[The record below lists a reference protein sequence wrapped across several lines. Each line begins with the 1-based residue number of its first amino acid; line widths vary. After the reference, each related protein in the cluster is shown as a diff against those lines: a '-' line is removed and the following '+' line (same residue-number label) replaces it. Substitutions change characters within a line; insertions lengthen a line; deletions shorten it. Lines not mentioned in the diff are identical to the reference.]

1 MMKGMHLLFF
11 AVTCVLL
18 PPPLAS
24 FSTLTLSKQGFG
36 QTSTRYYSELHALVA
51 DSETDDDARRQIFRQ
66 LPLLVSL
73 LPITT
78 PTTLTA
84 ANAAVMDPQL
94 NSVFKEGKQLSMAE
108 AEARLKEGRKSIQY
122 LLDHYDE
129 ISQGG
134 GDNVRRY
141 LGTVGTTSGM
151 FGIGKVMTVL
161 SDKADDFVEYTE
173 LSNEVIKSINQ
184 ADGSAYMAI
193 FVTTSTS
200 QTPPSKYFG
209 DAKIEIKRCIKAL
222 DELAALIDVKL

>member
-1 MMKGMHLLFF
+1 MKGMHLLFF
-11 AVTCVLL
+11 AATCCLL
-18 PPPLAS
+18 PQLIAS
-24 FSTLTLSKQGFG
+24 FSDLTRAKQR
-36 QTSTRYYSELHALVA
+36 TATRYYSLVK
-51 DSETDDDARRQIFRQ
+51 DCEFDDDGRRQIFRQ
-66 LPLLVSL
+66 VATHLSLPLVISL
-73 LPITT
+73 LPFT
-78 PTTLTA
+78 PTTLTTA
-84 ANAAVMDPQL
+84 AHAAVMDPKQ
-94 NSVFKEGKQLSMAE
+94 NFVFKEGKQLSMSE
-108 AEARLKEGRKSIQY
+108 AESRLKEGRKSIQY

-129 ISQGG
+129 ICQGG

-141 LGTVGTTSGM
+141 LGTVGTSSGM
-151 FGIGKVMTVL
+151 FGIQKVMNVL